1 MPETCDLPATT
12 LRWIIGD
19 KKLSPFELLDGCI
32 GRVEATNPALNTLV
46 VLCLRAVSEQGEDA
60 NGKFAKGN
68 RSGGSPKGGRNR
80 LKATVKEMSL
90 GKMEQLGPEHLDQ
103 MAL

>member
-1 MPETCDLPATT
+1 

-46 VLCLRAVSEQGEDA
+46 
-60 NGKFAKGN
+60 
-68 RSGGSPKGGRNR
+68 
-80 LKATVKEMSL
+80 
-90 GKMEQLGPEHLDQ
+90 
-103 MAL
+103 